1 MFLPVVTNTIKQI
14 IGSYT
19 SLPSKGISAFCL
31 LLFLFL
37 SVSSSFG
44 QTTVTSQ
51 VSNDNDDAEERV
63 SNGDMDRGSSD
74 LELIRDGSND
84 QLVGIRFRNIN
95 VPQGAT
101 IISANIQFTTD
112 ETDSQSTSL
121 VIRGQDENNPGNFGN
136 GDYNI
141 SSRTLTS
148 ASVAWNNIPAWNT
161 VGQAGPNQ
169 QTPNLSAIVQEIVDR
184 GGWSSGNSMVFVI
197 TGSGQRTAESHD
209 GSSSG
214 APVLTIEYSTAPV
227 ITIDD
232 ITVNEG
238 DGTATFTATHTG
250 ANTVGVFTVDYTT
263 VNGTASSGSDYT
275 ATTGTLIF
283 TGTSGVTRSMVVNI
297 LDDTEVENLEN
308 FSIQFTARS
317 NPSVIITDTGTAS
330 IVDNDTKI
338 ITNGV
343 TDYSCSGALFDSGG
357 TGNYSNNENL
367 IYTLCPDTANTDI
380 KLDFNSFDVESGYDF
395 LYVYDGTTTSATLIG
410 QYHNGNP
417 PPSTITATNASGCLT
432 FRFTSDYSVTGAG
445 WEASISCQPRGP
457 RMNIEDIMVNEG
469 AGTAIFTVTH
479 NGPNATGPFTVNYQ
493 TVNGTASSG
502 SDYTSTTGTLSF
514 NGTSGDTESFTV
526 AINDDGIIESNETF
540 TIQLTS
546 SSDGSVNLADTAIA
560 TIVDDDGIIM
570 TNGTTVNTCS
580 DTFLDPGGINDY
592 SNNQDI
598 VYTIC
603 PDTADNYISLDF
615 IGFDVANGDLLYIY
629 EGTTTSGTLIGQY
642 NNNNVPDIIESTHSS
657 GCLTFRFISNGS
669 NTAGGWEAEVN
680 CYPEGPKIVIDDISF
695 DEDIGNAVF
704 TVRQTRARH
713 GYSWLFGFVHVPYTV
728 NFETVDGSALAGSDY
743 TATSGTLTFN
753 GQLGNVQTISVPISN
768 DGVPEN
774 AEEFTIRFT
783 GATASYGT
791 INYSDTGTGTIN
803 TQILANDPLTLFQ
816 EFDGYYDYSTTGG
829 TLRTQSNSGNA
840 CAITSSSSN
849 TLVSPIPAS
858 ATVERAYLYWA
869 HSNTVR
875 DPDVTFEGQNVSAN
889 YLYQTTLT
897 NRNFYGYVSDVTS
910 IVQGIANPSTN
921 TYDFSD
927 LDIDNT
933 GNYCST
939 ATVLGGWTLIVF
951 YEDPSLPAVNINL
964 YQGFD
969 GLSNSGTSFTLDS
982 FFAIAG
988 SGAKASFLSWE
999 GDPNLD
1005 GSSSGSSNPEELS
1018 ITNQSGTTY
1027 VLTGDGGQ
1035 PGNNAYN
1042 STIYDNTVSPVYNT
1056 ANSYGVDLDTYDIS
1070 TYIQPSDTQVTAN
1083 VDVGQDFVIS
1093 AAVVIKVPSNLIA
1106 GRVFEDV
1113 NYPGGPGRDR
1123 ISSGG
1128 LAVSGAVVELFDS
1141 AGNFVQRKTTDING
1155 YYSFGGMADGDY
1167 RIKAVNSTVRSNR
1180 GGLNC
1185 STCYPIQ
1192 TFRKY
1197 RGPSSLIDVTDEVGG
1212 ANPAAQQDVALG
1224 VINNAQSVSTV
1235 SVSGD
1240 GVVGIDFGFNFN
1252 TIVNTN
1258 EFGQGSLEQFIVN
1271 SNNLNET
1278 GLDIEANSIFDPA
1291 AGEDTS
1297 IFMIPPTSDALGRTA
1312 DANFAS
1318 GYFDINI
1325 TDAYQLSVITGTNTI
1340 IDGRTQTAYSG
1351 DSNSGTIGDGGTTV
1365 GIAAAVLPDYNLPEI
1380 QVRGDSMELFR
1391 LEGNSA
1397 TLRNL
1402 AIYTDDKSAI
1412 QVNSGTAFLYENLLG
1427 VNALGAKS
1435 GNLEYAVE
1443 IKDGATTIARNYLS
1457 GSNVAAVHL
1466 DGGTSTVMEY
1476 NHFYSN
1482 GANDTCSDNI
1492 LIEGGSG
1499 ITIRYNLINEAA
1511 GIGIEGDDY
1520 AAGLMITENTIT
1532 NNGVNNNACGGGVF
1546 DDSGIRLKAADAT
1559 VYRNVIHG
1567 NHGEGIVVAEDVSG
1581 ILISQNSIYN
1591 NGQRSPS
1598 LGIDLDASKE
1608 NGDGVTLNDSG
1619 DGDNGPNNL
1628 LNFPI
1633 IEAAYATGTNL
1644 IVEGWARPG
1653 AIIELFLT
1661 DINEG
1666 SATAGDNQLGMTTD
1680 YGEGQIYLA
1689 TVVEGSGSDTRSGT
1703 SSYTD
1708 LDGNTDNTN
1717 RFKVSIPLPPGV
1729 EKGDFI
1735 TATATISNSTSEFS
1749 PQSIIKGYTVITN
1762 RRITYRVKKN

>member
-1 MFLPVVTNTIKQI
+1 MKILSRYLVFLV
-14 IGSYT
+14 
-19 SLPSKGISAFCL
+19 AL
-31 LLFLFL
+31 LSMSGL
-37 SVSSSFG
+37 FG
-44 QTTVTSQ
+44 QQTYL
-51 VSNDNDDAEERV
+51 D
-63 SNGDMDRGSSD
+63 
-74 LELIRDGSND
+74 
-84 QLVGIRFRNIN
+84 
-95 VPQGAT
+95 
-101 IISANIQFTTD
+101 
-112 ETDSQSTSL
+112 
-121 VIRGQDENNPGNFGN
+121 NFGN
-136 GDYNI
+136 TSYSNNNGNSNFSTNWDEDNDGDSPSGGNIRITGNRLRFDELDNNDRIRRYLNLDGATAVTLTLDYDADDRGNEGLNVQLWNNSTSSWQTI
-141 SSRTLTS
+141 SSINSSNSGTISHTLTAAQIS
-148 ASVAWNNIPAWNT
+148 SN
-161 VGQAGPNQ
+161 
-169 QTPNLSAIVQEIVDR
+169 SAIRFVSNSN
-184 GGWSSGNSMVFVI
+184 GWGNNERIYIDNVLF
-197 TGSGQRTAESHD
+197 TA
-209 GSSSG
+209 
-214 APVLTIEYSTAPV
+214 IFNPV
-227 ITIDD
+227 IVVDD
-232 ITVNEG
+232 VTVNEG

-250 ANTVGVFTVDYTT
+250 ANAVGAFTVNYATS
-263 VNGTASSGSDYT
+263 NGSAIAGSDYT
-275 ATTGTLIF
+275 SSTGTLVF
-283 TGTSGVTRSMVVNI
+283 NGLSGDSETITVPL
-297 LDDTEVENLEN
+297 LDDATSENNET
-308 FSIQFTARS
+308 FTVRFTSAS
-317 NPSVIITDTGTAS
+317 NASVDISDTAVGT
-330 IVDNDTKI
+330 IVDNDTFI
-338 ITNGV
+338 ITNGA
-343 TDYSCSGALFDSGG
+343 TDNTCSGTFLDSGG
-357 TGNYSNNENL
+357 SGNYSSNQSFV
-367 IYTLCPDTANTDI
+367 YTLCPDTINTD
-380 KLDFNSFDVESGYDF
+380 LSLNFNSFDLESGYDF
-395 LYVYDGTTTSATLIG
+395 LYIYDGTSTSATLIG

-417 PPSTITATNASGCLT
+417 PPSSITATSASGCLT
-432 FRFTSDYSVTGAG
+432 FRFTSDYSVTGTG
-445 WEASISCQPRGP
+445 WEALISCLPRGP
-457 RMNIEDIMVNEG
+457 RMNIEDVTVNEG
-469 AGTAIFTVTH
+469 AGTATFTVTH
-479 NGPNATGPFTVNYQ
+479 NGPSAAGAFTVDYQ
-493 TVNGTASSG
+493 TVNGSASSG
-502 SDYTSTTGTLSF
+502 SDYTSTTGTLNF
-514 NGTSGDTESFTV
+514 NGTTGDSESFTV
-526 AINDDGIIESNETF
+526 AIIDDGIIESSETF
-540 TIQLTS
+540 TIQLTA
-546 SSDGSVNLADTAIA
+546 SSDASVNLTDTADA
-560 TIVDDDGIIM
+560 TIVDNDGIIM

-580 DTFLDPGGINDY
+580 DTFLDPGGINNY
-592 SNNQDI
+592 NNNQDI

-603 PDTADNYISLDF
+603 PDVVDNYISLDF
-615 IGFDVANGDLLYIY
+615 IGFDVANDDRLYIY

-642 NNNNVPDIIESTHSS
+642 NNNNVPDIIESTHAS
-657 GCLTFRFISNGS
+657 GCLTFRFTSNGS

-695 DEDIGNAVF
+695 DEDVGNAVF

-713 GYSWLFGFVHVPYTV
+713 GYNFLFSFIHVPFTV
-728 NFETVDGSALAGSDY
+728 NFETVDGTALAGSDY
-743 TATSGTLTFN
+743 TATTGTLTFN
-753 GQLGNVQTISVPISN
+753 GELGNVQTISIPISN

-783 GATASYGT
+783 GATSTYGT

-829 TLRTQSNSGNA
+829 TLRTESNSGNA
-840 CAITSSSSN
+840 CAITTSSSN

-910 IVQGIANPSTN
+910 IVQGIPNPSTN

-933 GNYCST
+933 GSYCST

-1027 VLTGDGGQ
+1027 VLSGDGGQ
-1035 PGNNAYN
+1035 SGNNAYN
-1042 STIYDNTVSPVYNT
+1042 STIYDNTVGPVYNSAT
-1056 ANSYGVDLDTYDIS
+1056 SYGVDLDTYDIS
-1070 TYIQPSDTQVTAN
+1070 SYILPSDSQVTAN

-1123 ISSGG
+1123 LSSGG
-1128 LAVSGAVVELFDS
+1128 LPVSGGVVELFDS
-1141 AGNFVQRKTTDING
+1141 AGNFIQRKNTDING

-1185 STCYPIQ
+1185 STCYPVQ

-1197 RGPSSLIDVTDEVGG
+1197 RGPSSLIEVTDEVGG
-1212 ANPAAQQDVALG
+1212 ANPSAQQDVALG

-1235 SVSGD
+1235 SVAGD

-1297 IFMIPPTSDALGRTA
+1297 IFMIPSTSDALGRTA
-1312 DANFAS
+1312 DSNFAN
-1318 GYFDINI
+1318 GFFDINI
-1325 TDAYQLSVITGTNTI
+1325 TDAYQLSIITGTNTV

-1351 DSNSGTIGDGGTTV
+1351 DTNSGTIGDGGTSV
-1365 GIAAAVLPDYNLPEI
+1365 GISASVLPNYNLPEI
-1380 QVRGDSMELFR
+1380 QVRGDSRELFR

-1402 AIYTDDKSAI
+1402 GVYNNDKSTI

-1443 IKDGATTIARNYLS
+1443 IVDGETTIARNYLS
-1457 GSNVAAVHL
+1457 GSDEAAVHL
-1466 DGGTSTVMEY
+1466 DGGTATVIEF
-1476 NHFYSN
+1476 NHFYRN
-1482 GANDTCSDNI
+1482 GANDTCSENI
-1492 LIEGGSG
+1492 LIEDGNA

-1511 GIGIEGDDY
+1511 GIGLEGDDY

-1532 NNGVNNNACGGGVF
+1532 NNGINNNACGGGIF

-1559 VYRNVIHG
+1559 VFRNVIHS
-1567 NHGEGIVVAEDVSG
+1567 NQGEGIVVAENVSG
-1581 ILISQNSIYN
+1581 VLISQNSIYN
-1591 NGQRSPS
+1591 NGQRAPS
-1598 LGIDLDASKE
+1598 LGIDLDESKK

-1644 IVEGWARPG
+1644 VVEGWARPG

-1661 DINEG
+1661 DINQG
-1666 SATAGDNQLGMTTD
+1666 TATAGDNQLGMTTD
-1680 YGEGQIYLA
+1680 YGEGQTYLA
-1689 TVVEGSGSDTRSGT
+1689 TVVEGSGSDTRSGA
-1703 SSYTD
+1703 SSFTD
-1708 LDGNTDNTN
+1708 LDGNTDSTN
-1717 RFKVSIPLPPGV
+1717 RFKFSIPLPSGV
-1729 EKGDFI
+1729 VKGDFL
-1735 TATATISNSTSEFS
+1735 TSTATISNSTSEFS
-1749 PQSIIKGYTVITN
+1749 PHSIIKGYTVITN

>member
-1 MFLPVVTNTIKQI
+1 MDQVLPIRFLKELFP
-14 IGSYT
+14 
-19 SLPSKGISAFCL
+19 SLHFKSIHVFFL
-31 LLFLFL
+31 LAFLFL
-37 SVSSSFG
+37 SVPSSFG
-44 QTTVTSQ
+44 QITVTSQ
-51 VSNDNDDAEERV
+51 VSNDRDDAEERV
-63 SNGDMDRGSSD
+63 SNGNVDRGSSD
-74 LELIRDGSND
+74 LELIRDGGND
-84 QLVGIRFRNIN
+84 QLVGVRFRNIN
-95 VPQGAT
+95 VPQGVT
-101 IISANIQFTTD
+101 IVSANIQFTTD
-112 ETDSQSTSL
+112 ETDSGSTSL
-121 VIRGQDENNPGNFGN
+121 VIRGEDANNPGNFVEN
-136 GDYNI
+136 TNNI
-141 SSRTLTS
+141 SNRTLTT

-161 VGQAGPNQ
+161 VGQSGPNQ
-169 QTPNLSAIVQEIVDR
+169 QTPNLSSIVQEIVDR
-184 GGWSSGNSMVFVI
+184 GGWSSGNAMVFVI
-197 TGSGQRTAESHD
+197 TGTGGRTAESHD
-209 GSSSG
+209 GSSSR
-214 APVLTIEYSTAPV
+214 APVLTIVYSTAPA

-232 ITVNEG
+232 V
-238 DGTATFTATHTG
+238 
-250 ANTVGVFTVDYTT
+250 
-263 VNGTASSGSDYT
+263 S
-275 ATTGTLIF
+275 
-283 TGTSGVTRSMVVNI
+283 
-297 LDDTEVENLEN
+297 
-308 FSIQFTARS
+308 
-317 NPSVIITDTGTAS
+317 
-330 IVDNDTKI
+330 
-338 ITNGV
+338 
-343 TDYSCSGALFDSGG
+343 
-357 TGNYSNNENL
+357 
-367 IYTLCPDTANTDI
+367 
-380 KLDFNSFDVESGYDF
+380 
-395 LYVYDGTTTSATLIG
+395 
-410 QYHNGNP
+410 
-417 PPSTITATNASGCLT
+417 
-432 FRFTSDYSVTGAG
+432 
-445 WEASISCQPRGP
+445 
-457 RMNIEDIMVNEG
+457 VNEG
-469 AGTAIFTVTH
+469 AGTATFIATH
-479 NGPNATGPFTVNYQ
+479 SGANAGGSFTVNYA
-493 TVNGTASSG
+493 TSDGSALAG
-502 SDYTSTTGTLSF
+502 SDYTSSSGTLSF
-514 NGTSGDTESFTV
+514 NGTSGDTETFTV
-526 AINDDGIIESNETF
+526 PILDDANFENNETF
-540 TIQLTS
+540 TIQFTGT
-546 SSDGSVNLADTAIA
+546 SDGTVDISDTASG
-560 TIVDDDGIIM
+560 TIIDDDAIIM
-570 TNGTTVNTCS
+570 TNGTTENTCS
-580 DTFLDPGGINDY
+580 DTFLDPGGVGNY
-592 SNNQDI
+592 SNNENI

-603 PDTADNYISLDF
+603 PDTANNYISLDF
-615 IGFDVANGDLLYIY
+615 IGFDVPSGDVLYIY
-629 EGTTTSGTLIGQY
+629 EGTTTGGTLIGQY
-642 NNNNVPDIIESTHSS
+642 DNNNIPDIIDSTHSS
-657 GCLTFRFISNGS
+657 GCLTFRFTSNGS
-669 NTAGGWEAEVN
+669 NNGEGWQASVN
-680 CYPEGPKIVIDDISF
+680 CYPEGPKIVITDISF
-695 DEDIGNAVF
+695 DEDVGNAVF
-704 TVRQTRARH
+704 TVTQTRARH
-713 GYSWLFGFVHVPYTV
+713 GYNFLFSFIHVPFTV
-728 NFETVDGSALAGSDY
+728 DFETVDGSALAGSDY
-743 TATSGTLTFN
+743 TSTSGTLTFN
-753 GQLGNVQTISVPISN
+753 GQLGNVQTISVPIAN
-768 DGVPEN
+768 DGIPEN
-774 AEEFTIRFT
+774 AEEFSIRFT
-783 GATASYGT
+783 GATAQYGT

-840 CAITSSSSN
+840 CAITTSSSN
-849 TLVSPIPAS
+849 TLVSPIPAT

-897 NRNFYGYVSDVTS
+897 NRNFYGYVSDVTT

-982 FFAIAG
+982 FYAIAG

-1093 AAVVIKVPSNLIA
+1093 AAVVLKVPSNLIA

-1128 LAVSGAVVELFDS
+1128 LGVSGAIVELFDS
-1141 AGNFVQRKTTDING
+1141 SDNFVQRKTTDING

-1185 STCYPIQ
+1185 SSCYPVQ

-1197 RGPSSLIDVTDEVGG
+1197 RGPVSLIEVTDEVGG
-1212 ANPAAQQDVALG
+1212 ANPSAQQDVALG

-1258 EFGQGSLEQFIVN
+1258 EFGQGSLDQFIVN

-1278 GLDIEANSIFDPA
+1278 GLDIEANAIFDPVL
-1291 AGEDTS
+1291 GEDTS

-1325 TDAYQLSVITGTNTI
+1325 TDAYQLSIITGTNTI

-1351 DSNSGTIGDGGTTV
+1351 DTNLGTIGAGGTSV
-1365 GIAAAVLPDYNLPEI
+1365 GVSASILPNYNLPEI
-1380 QVRGDSMELFR
+1380 QVRGDSKELFR

-1402 AIYTDDKSAI
+1402 AVYSNDKSAI
-1412 QVNSGTAFLYENLLG
+1412 QVNSGTAFMYGNLLG
-1427 VNALGAKS
+1427 VNAQGAKS

-1443 IKDGATTIARNYLS
+1443 IKNGTTTISGNYLS
-1457 GSNVAAVHL
+1457 GSDLAAVHL
-1466 DGGTSTVMEY
+1466 DGGTATVMEY

-1492 LIEGGSG
+1492 LIENGNG
-1499 ITIRYNLINEAA
+1499 INIRYNLINEAA

-1520 AAGLMITENTIT
+1520 AAGLMIIENTIT
-1532 NNGVNNNACGGGVF
+1532 NNGLNNNACGGGIF

-1559 VYRNVIHG
+1559 VYRNIIHG
-1567 NHGEGIVVAEDVSG
+1567 NQGEGIVVAEDISG
-1581 ILISQNSIYN
+1581 ILISQNSMYN
-1591 NGQRSPS
+1591 NGLRAPS
-1598 LGIDLDASKE
+1598 LGIDLDKSKK

-1644 IVEGWARPG
+1644 IIEGWARPG

-1689 TVVEGSGSDTRSGT
+1689 TVVEGSALDTRSGT
-1703 SSYTD
+1703 TSYTD

-1717 RFKVSIPLPPGV
+1717 RFKFTIPLPPGV
-1729 EKGDFI
+1729 VKGNFI

-1749 PQSIIKGYTVITN
+1749 PQSIIKGYSVITN

>member
-1 MFLPVVTNTIKQI
+1 MSVFSKFIIFSMAFFSMSVLWGQETFRDNFSSRSYSNNDGNTNFSTNWIE
-14 IGSYT
+14 T
-19 SLPSKGISAFCL
+19 
-31 LLFLFL
+31 
-37 SVSSSFG
+37 
-44 QTTVTSQ
+44 
-51 VSNDNDDAEERV
+51 NDN
-63 SNGDMDRGSSD
+63 
-74 LELIRDGSND
+74 
-84 QLVGIRFRNIN
+84 
-95 VPQGAT
+95 
-101 IISANIQFTTD
+101 
-112 ETDSQSTSL
+112 
-121 VIRGQDENNPGNFGN
+121 NNPNN
-136 GDYNI
+136 GRI
-141 SSRTLTS
+141 R
-148 ASVAWNNIPAWNT
+148 
-161 VGQAGPNQ
+161 
-169 QTPNLSAIVQEIVDR
+169 
-184 GGWSSGNSMVFVI
+184 I
-197 TGSGQRTAESHD
+197 TGSGLLRFRELDRNDESIRRSANIAGAGSATLSFDWQTVGLENRWWSNEGLNVEVSSD
-209 GSSSG
+209 GVNYTNVGTFTGSVSG
-214 APVLTIEYSTAPV
+214 TFSL
-227 ITIDD
+227 D
-232 ITVNEG
+232 ITSYASANTTVRFIGASGWGSNDWENDSSVYIDNFLISATVTPLMSISDVVVNED
-238 DGTATFTATHTG
+238 DGNAVFTVTHTG
-250 ANTVGVFTVDYTT
+250 ANASGPFTVNYQT
-263 VNGTASSGSDYT
+263 VDGTALTGSDYT
-275 ATTGTLIF
+275 AQ
-283 TGTSGVTRSMVVNI
+283 SGILVFNGVAGDTETISIPI
-297 LDDTEVENLEN
+297 LDDTVFENPEN
-308 FSIQFTARS
+308 FTIEFISTSNATVDISDTAIGTI
-317 NPSVIITDTGTAS
+317 NDDDAIIM
-330 IVDNDTKI
+330 
-338 ITNGV
+338 TNG
-343 TDYSCSGALFDSGG
+343 TTETTCSNTFLDSGG
-357 TGNYSNNENL
+357 VGNYGNNEN
-367 IYTLCPDTANTDI
+367 IVYTICPDTVDNYI
-380 KLDFNSFDVESGYDF
+380 SIDFIGFDVPSGD
-395 LYVYDGTTTSATLIG
+395 LLSVYEGTTTGGTLIG
-410 QYHNGNP
+410 QYDNNNIPDIIESSH
-417 PPSTITATNASGCLT
+417 SSGCLT
-432 FRFTSDYSVTGAG
+432 FRFTS
-445 WEASISCQPRGP
+445 
-457 RMNIEDIMVNEG
+457 
-469 AGTAIFTVTH
+469 
-479 NGPNATGPFTVNYQ
+479 
-493 TVNGTASSG
+493 
-502 SDYTSTTGTLSF
+502 
-514 NGTSGDTESFTV
+514 
-526 AINDDGIIESNETF
+526 
-540 TIQLTS
+540 
-546 SSDGSVNLADTAIA
+546 
-560 TIVDDDGIIM
+560 
-570 TNGTTVNTCS
+570 
-580 DTFLDPGGINDY
+580 
-592 SNNQDI
+592 
-598 VYTIC
+598 
-603 PDTADNYISLDF
+603 
-615 IGFDVANGDLLYIY
+615 
-629 EGTTTSGTLIGQY
+629 
-642 NNNNVPDIIESTHSS
+642 
-657 GCLTFRFISNGS
+657 NGS
-669 NTAGGWEAEVN
+669 NTGEGWQADVS
-680 CYPEGPKIVIDDISF
+680 CYPEGPKIVITDISF
-695 DEDIGNAVF
+695 DEDVGNAVF
-704 TVRQTRARH
+704 TVTQTRARH
-713 GYSWLFGFVHVPYTV
+713 GYSWLFGYIHVPFTV
-728 NFETVDGSALAGSDY
+728 DFETVDGSALAGSDY
-743 TATSGTLTFN
+743 TATSGSLTFT
-753 GQLGNVQTISVPISN
+753 GELGNVQTISVPIAN

-774 AEEFTIRFT
+774 AEEFMIRFT

-791 INYSDTGTGTIN
+791 INYTDTGTGTIN

-816 EFDGYYDYSTTGG
+816 EFDGYYDYSSTGG
-829 TLRTQSNSGNA
+829 SLRTQSNSGNA
-840 CAITSSSSN
+840 CAITTSSSN
-849 TLVSPIPAS
+849 TLVSPIPAT

-951 YEDPSLPAVNINL
+951 YEDPTLPAVNINL

-982 FFAIAG
+982 FYAIAG

-1035 PGNNAYN
+1035 SGNNAYN
-1042 STIYDNTVSPVYNT
+1042 STIYDNTVVPIHNT
-1056 ANSYGVDLDTYDIS
+1056 TTSYGVDLDTYDIAS
-1070 TYIQPSDTQVTAN
+1070 YISPADTQVTAN

-1093 AAVVIKVPSNLIA
+1093 AAVVLKVPSNLIA
-1106 GRVFEDV
+1106 GTVFEDV
-1113 NYPGGPGRDR
+1113 NYPGGPGRNKNITGAQR
-1123 ISSGG
+1123 
-1128 LAVSGAVVELFDS
+1128 VSGAIVELFDTS
-1141 AGNFVQRKTTDING
+1141 GNFMQRKTTDING

-1167 RIKAVNSTVRSNR
+1167 LVKTVNSTVRSNR

-1185 STCYPIQ
+1185 SACYPVQ
-1192 TFRKY
+1192 TY
-1197 RGPSSLIDVTDEVGG
+1197 RQYGDASSLIEVTNEIGG
-1212 ANPAAQQDVALG
+1212 ANPAEQQDVALG
-1224 VINNAQSVSTV
+1224 IINNAQSVSTV
-1235 SVSGD
+1235 SVASN

-1258 EFGQGSLEQFIVN
+1258 EFGQGSMEQFIVN

-1351 DSNSGTIGDGGTTV
+1351 DSNLGTIGDGGSTV

-1380 QVRGDSMELFR
+1380 QVRGDSKELFR

-1412 QVNSGTAFLYENLLG
+1412 QVNSGTAFLYENVLG
-1427 VNALGAKS
+1427 VNAVGAKS

-1466 DGGTSTVMEY
+1466 DGGTSTVIEY

-1492 LIEGGSG
+1492 LIEDGSG
-1499 ITIRYNLINEAA
+1499 INIRYNLINEAA

-1567 NHGEGIVVAEDVSG
+1567 NQGEGIVVAEDVSG
-1581 ILISQNSIYN
+1581 ILISQNSMYN
-1591 NGQRSPS
+1591 NGQRAPS
-1598 LGIDLDASKE
+1598 LGIDLDASKK